1 MESTTISMVPC
12 TKDIGEMTCSTAKE
26 KKAGQ
31 TVQSTRD
38 ATWLERS
45 TVKASTAG
53 MMEASIQANGKRT
66 KSRVL
71 ELTVGWMEDSTKE
84 NGLIIIWMTW
94 VSIPGL
100 MVDATWAST
109 RTIRNMDMVFIN
121 GLTEGFI
128 SVNGCEE
135 NNMVLEFT
143 KLLRPT
149 SNTAFGKK
157 AKESNGSM
165 NNL

>member
-66 KSRVL
+66 KSRVS

-84 NGLIIIWMTW
+84 NGLIIIWTTW

-100 MVDATWAST
+100 MVDATMVHGSMADNMDKAST
-109 RTIRNMDMVFIN
+109 QHN
-121 GLTEGFI
+121 
-128 SVNGCEE
+128 
-135 NNMVLEFT
+135 LE
-143 KLLRPT
+143 KLV
-149 SNTAFGKK
+149 G
-157 AKESNGSM
+157 
-165 NNL
+165 